1 MPRVSVKSLETA
13 EPPAGAGGLEYFSG
27 EAQPIHLTL
36 HRLAAGDR
44 LAVRGGTAARL
55 AYVWSGRVEAAGR
68 DLAAGSVVIVEPDA
82 ASEVVGQEAQ
92 SEVLVFGGT
101 EVTAQTPGGGQ
112 VHILPRDQAPTV
124 SSLGAS
130 GVSGTLFA
138 DGGCPSC
145 GVWLHENR
153 FPAQS
158 GPPANPQAGVHSH
171 DENEIIF
178 VTAGQMRLGNKLVGP
193 GTALA
198 IAAGT
203 MYSFLP
209 GPEGLTFVNF
219 RAGRPGLIHF
229 ADGRDMDEVA
239 VWSRVDRPLEYLA
252 PA

>member
-1 MPRVSVKSLETA
+1 MPRVSVRSLESA
-13 EPPAGAGGLEYFSG
+13 EPAGPGALEYFGG
-27 EAQPIHLTL
+27 EAPIHLSL
-36 HRLAAGDR
+36 HRLAAGET
-44 LAVRGGTAARL
+44 LALGAHLAARL
-55 AYVWSGRVEAAGR
+55 AYVWTGCVEVAGR
-68 DLAAGSVVIVEPDA
+68 DLPAGSVVIAERGA
-82 ASEVVGQEAQ
+82 ASEMVGRAPQ
-92 SEVLVFGGT
+92 SNVLVFGGRQA
-101 EVTAQTPGGGQ
+101 TAKPGDRGQ
-112 VHILPRDQAPTV
+112 VHILPRDRAPTV
-124 SSLGAS
+124 SGMGAS

-138 DGGCPSC
+138 DGGCPTC

-158 GPPANPQAGVHSH
+158 APPADPKAGVHSH

-178 VTAGQMRLGNKLVGP
+178 VTKGQMQLGNKLAGP

-209 GPEGLTFVNF
+209 GPEGLSFVNF

-229 ADGRDMDEVA
+229 ADGRDIDEVG

-252 PA
+252 PAG